1 MTQGAAAALVI
12 ETPEGVE
19 FSYALA
25 SPVTR
30 ALAWILDAAAIL
42 LLSQGAEKLCEWLG
56 SVNPDWAAALQAIL
70 YFTISVGYGI
80 ALEWRWHGQ
89 TLGKRV
95 MGLRVVDAQGL
106 RLKLSQVVLRNLL
119 RLVDML
125 PVAYLVGGLASVCSR
140 NCQRLGDLAAG
151 TIVAR
156 ERSLARPGSGTDSAR
171 QVQFAA
177 GLPASGRAA
186 AQPRQSGGGEHRGA
200 GGIAPRRL
208 PSAGAHRTVPGT
220 GRLFPVA
227 RPIPR
232 GGARGSHRRAICT
245 ERAARDLRRL
255 AGPTFAIARSRLLV
269 RPPGTPSRTR
279 RAGAPTACTRP
290 GLFRMACPTS

>member
-156 ERSLARPGSGTDSAR
+156 ERSLAAPDLER
-171 QVQFAA
+171 
-177 GLPASGRAA
+177 
-186 AQPRQSGGGEHRGA
+186 
-200 GGIAPRRL
+200 IAPAKYNSL
-208 PSAGAHRTVPGT
+208 LAYPH
-220 GRLFPVA
+220 L
-227 RPIPR
+227 
-232 GGARGSHRRAICT
+232 
-245 ERAARDLRRL
+245 AARL
-255 AGPTFAIARSRLLV
+255 RSRVNPEAVSIAV
-269 RPPGTPSRTR
+269 RAVSRRDGFRPRARIELFQELAAYFQSLAPFPEAAREGLTGEQYVLSVLRVIFGGFPAPPSQ
-279 RAGAPTACTRP
+279 
-290 GLFRMACPTS
+290 